1 MKILL
6 LNAKKSG
13 FSLIELIVS
22 LSIIILISTLMFVNY
37 PDLSEKYSIDRA
49 ARLVSLSIRDA
60 QVKAMAIKEDSQ
72 NQFPAYGAHFNKG
85 NKKLILI
92 FSDSV
97 TSGNTCKVAVP
108 ENCWYESGIDSIVES
123 RAFPTTATI
132 SNLCGNLKSNPPS
145 GNKKEC
151 NLQSITATFLRP
163 TPTTFLKAI
172 DSKGNNRD
180 FQDIEIVLDLPSKTR
195 NQQKI
200 IGITESGQIFIEDS
214 REVNYDKIKGE

>member
-1 MKILL
+1 MKLFL
-6 LNAKKSG
+6 LNTKKSG
-13 FSLIELIVS
+13 FSLVELIIS
-22 LSIIILISTLMFVNY
+22 LSIIILISTLMLINY
-37 PDLSEKYSIDRA
+37 PDLSEKYSIDRS
-49 ARLVSLSIRDA
+49 ARLVSLSIRDT
-60 QVKAMAIKEDSQ
+60 QIKAMSIKEDSQ
-72 NQFPAYGAHFNKG
+72 NKFPAYGIYFNKG

-97 TSGNTCKVAVP
+97 MSGNTCKISSP
-108 ENCWYESGIDSIVES
+108 ENCGYESGVDPITES
-123 RAFPTTATI
+123 KTLPTTAII
-132 SNLCGNLKSNPPS
+132 SNLCGNLKSNPQS

-195 NQQKI
+195 NRQKI
-200 IGITESGQIFIEDS
+200 IGITENGQIFIEDS
-214 REVNYDKIKGE
+214 RGVNYDKITGE